1 MTTYEDELES
11 PFATELFEAPRAQT
25 VGVGSAAIT
34 AIEATKQ
41 GKLAGDNGTA
51 GGRVRVTRLGF
62 TVVAP
67 RDVATGMASGKRRYQ
82 PLTFRCDPGPLTPQ
96 LFQALVA
103 NEVLKVVRFELSRA
117 DRSGQQTTYL
127 TIELTGVTL
136 SGLQTIQEPGQ
147 PPAMEVALAFERI
160 EMNASGRVAN
170 DTWVASP

>member
-1 MTTYEDELES
+1 MTTYEYERES
-11 PFATELFEAPRAQT
+11 PFATELLEVPRAQA
-25 VGVGSAAIT
+25 VGVGSVAIT

-62 TVVAP
+62 TVTAP
-67 RDVATGMASGKRRYQ
+67 RDAATGLASGKRRYQ

-103 NEVLKVVRFELSRA
+103 NEELKVVRFELSRA
-117 DRSGQQTTYL
+117 DRTGQQTVYL

-147 PPAMEVALAFERI
+147 TPVIEVALAFQHI
-160 EMNASGRVAN
+160 EMKASGRVAN
-170 DTWVASP
+170 DSWVATP